1 MFQDHLSI
9 LKTQLLEKLHLG
21 FGDISKVI
29 PLGKISLVSTA
40 ITMAMQPGS
49 FEKSAKNISTMK
61 ELYPGS
67 VGNVG
72 LTKHINANSTFL
84 GPGGLAK

>member
-1 MFQDHLSI
+1 M
-9 LKTQLLEKLHLG
+9 
-21 FGDISKVI
+21 
-29 PLGKISLVSTA
+29 STA